1 MRRILV
7 IDDDQAVRGAI
18 TIVLQADG
26 FEVVTAEDGWAGL
39 ELARASEFD
48 LVIVDLFMPR
58 LGGLDTIRQLRERN
72 PLLPIIA
79 MSGSTPRRATDPAD
93 LLESATQHGDVIKMP
108 KPFRANDL
116 LKIVHGAIGAAV
128 KSSA

>member
-26 FEVVTAEDGWAGL
+26 FEVLTAEDGFAGL
-39 ELARASEFD
+39 ELARAGDFD

-58 LGGLDTIRQLRERN
+58 LGGLDTIRQLRERQ
-72 PLLPIIA
+72 PSLPIIA

-93 LLESATQHGDVIKMP
+93 LLESAAQLGEVIKMP

-116 LKIVHGAIGAAV
+116 LKIVHGAVGAA
-128 KSSA
+128 AGG

>member
-26 FEVVTAEDGWAGL
+26 FEVLTAEDGFAGL
-39 ELARASEFD
+39 ELARASDFD

-58 LGGLDTIRQLRERN
+58 LGGLDTIRQLRERQ
-72 PLLPIIA
+72 PSLPIIA
-79 MSGSTPRRATDPAD
+79 MSGSTPRRSTDPAD
-93 LLESATQHGDVIKMP
+93 LLDSAVQLGDVIKMP

-116 LKIVHGAIGAAV
+116 LKIVHGAVGAA
-128 KSSA
+128 AGG

>member
-26 FEVVTAEDGWAGL
+26 FEVLTAEDGFAGL
-39 ELARASEFD
+39 ELARASDFD

-58 LGGLDTIRQLRERN
+58 LGGLDTIRQLRERQ
-72 PLLPIIA
+72 PSLPIIA
-79 MSGSTPRRATDPAD
+79 MSGSTPRRSTDPAD
-93 LLESATQHGDVIKMP
+93 LLDSAVQLGDVIKMP

-116 LKIVHGAIGAAV
+116 LKIVHSAVGAA
-128 KSSA
+128 AGG

>member
-26 FEVVTAEDGWAGL
+26 FEVLTAEDGFAGL
-39 ELARASEFD
+39 ELARAGDFD

-58 LGGLDTIRQLRERN
+58 LGGLDTIRQLRERQ
-72 PLLPIIA
+72 PSLPIIA
-79 MSGSTPRRATDPAD
+79 MSGSTPRRSTDPAD
-93 LLESATQHGDVIKMP
+93 LLDSAVQLGDVIKMP

-116 LKIVHGAIGAAV
+116 LKIVHGAVGAA
-128 KSSA
+128 AGG

>member
-18 TIVLQADG
+18 TIVLEADG
-26 FEVVTAEDGWAGL
+26 FEVLTAEDGWAGL
-39 ELARASEFD
+39 ELAKSGEFD

-58 LGGLDTIRQLRERN
+58 LGGLDTIRQLRERQ
-72 PLLPIIA
+72 PSLPIIA
-79 MSGSTPRRATDPAD
+79 MSGSTPRRATDPSD
-93 LLESATQHGDVIKMP
+93 LLESAAQIGDIIRMP

-116 LKIVHGAIGAAV
+116 LAAVHAAVGAA
-128 KSSA
+128 AGG

>member
-18 TIVLQADG
+18 TIVLEADG
-26 FEVVTAEDGWAGL
+26 FEVVTAEDGFAGL
-39 ELARASEFD
+39 ELAKASKFD

-72 PLLPIIA
+72 SALPIIA
-79 MSGSTPRRATDPAD
+79 MSGSTPRRSTDPAD
-93 LLESATQHGDVIKMP
+93 LLESATQLGDIIKMP
-108 KPFRANDL
+108 KPFRATDL
-116 LKIVHGAIGAAV
+116 LKTVHSAV
-128 KSSA
+128 GKSAG